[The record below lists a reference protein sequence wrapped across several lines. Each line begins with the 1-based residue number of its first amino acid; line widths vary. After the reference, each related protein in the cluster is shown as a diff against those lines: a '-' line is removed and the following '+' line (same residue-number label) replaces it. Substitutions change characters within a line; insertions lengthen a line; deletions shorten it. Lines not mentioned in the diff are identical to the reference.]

1 MLGRSLGA
9 RVRPQWR
16 SWALCLWIGLFLIVT
31 PASAL
36 QDDPA
41 IAGRWSDVQ
50 SLPVV
55 AAHAHLLPTGKVLMW
70 YWNSG
75 YFLWDPI
82 KNRFKQVAEPEYN
95 MFCAGHTSL
104 ADGRMFSAGGHEANE
119 VGFPYASVFDP
130 ATNTWARLPDMAA
143 GRWYPTTTV
152 LANGD
157 VLAISGLVYPDYTTG
172 FNQLPEVW
180 QRSTQTWRPLT
191 GALRSIRLYP
201 WMFLAPNGNTFYAGP
216 GYETTYLDTSGT
228 GAWSPLTIPLAADR
242 DLGSA
247 VMYAPGKIL
256 VIGGGDPPTA
266 SGEVI
271 DLNSPAP
278 SWRTIQPMSHVRR
291 HANATLLADGS
302 VFVVGGHNSTAFDDP
317 TAGVFV
323 PELWDPETESW
334 TQLAPHRIYRGYHT
348 VALLLPDGRVLVSGG
363 GWVEKTAEI
372 FSPPYLFRGPRPKIS
387 SVRKVVTYGEAFLVR
402 TPDRASIE
410 KVTWLRTGSVTH
422 GFDESQSINYLSFT
436 RHRNGLTVT
445 APADPN
451 VSPPGHYLLFL
462 INSAGVPSLASIIRI
477 DAGTNTAGSV
487 ARPLDLVAREARG
500 GGITLTWNDNSANE
514 DGFAIER
521 SSDGANFVEVAALG
535 ADSTTFID
543 HEVVPGV
550 LYSYQVKA
558 YNRTAES
565 TYSNLATAILLS
577 QPRRRK

>member
-1 MLGRSLGA
+1 MPDYSLRTTVCVQRS
-9 RVRPQWR
+9 R
-16 SWALCLWIGLFLIVT
+16 WALCLWIGLLLIVS

-41 IAGRWSDVQ
+41 VVGRWSDVQ
-50 SLPVV
+50 SWPVV
-55 AAHAHLLPTGKVLMW
+55 TVHAHLFPTGKVLVW
-70 YWNSG
+70 YWDTG
-75 YFLWDPI
+75 YFLWDPVRN
-82 KNRFKQVAEPEYN
+82 KFKRVSDPGYN
-95 MFCAGHTSL
+95 MFCSGHTSL
-104 ADGRMFSAGGHEANE
+104 ADGRLFSAGGHEDNG

-130 ATNTWARLPDMAA
+130 ASNTWARMPDMTA
-143 GRWYPTTTV
+143 GRWYPTTTA
-152 LANGD
+152 LPNGD
-157 VLAISGLVYPDYTTG
+157 VLAISGMLTFITG
-172 FNQLPEVW
+172 VNQLPEVW

-191 GALRSIRLYP
+191 SALRSLPLYP
-201 WMFLAPNGNTFYAGP
+201 WMFVAPNGKVFYAGP
-216 GYETTYLDTSGT
+216 STETAYLDTSNT
-228 GAWSPLTIPLAADR
+228 GAWSPLSFPRLEAR
-242 DLGSA
+242 DHGSA
-247 VMYAPGKIL
+247 VMYNPGKVL
-256 VIGGGDPPTA
+256 VLGGGEPPTA
-266 SGEVI
+266 SAEVI
-271 DLNSPAP
+271 DLNSAAP

-348 VALLLPDGRVLVSGG
+348 VSFLLPDARVLVSGG

-521 SSDGANFVEVAALG
+521 SSDGATFVEVAALG